1 MEGVWFSG
9 LADELARCLS
19 DAESCANACE
29 ALLES
34 VTAAGNVEVQ
44 RAVAAAL
51 VAPAAISRVLIDL
64 IDHPPQLVLAA
75 CRLCREASRSAV
87 VELEAL
93 GRRVDASEALPALR
107 AVADSCE
114 TLIAAVG

>member
-1 MEGVWFSG
+1 MEGAWFTD
-9 LADELARCLS
+9 LADELARCLT
-19 DAESCANACE
+19 DAEACADACE

-34 VTAAGNVEVQ
+34 VQASGDAALQ
-44 RAVAAAL
+44 RHVVAAL

-75 CRLCREASRSAV
+75 CRLCCESARAAIA
-87 VELEAL
+87 ELETVHDRL
-93 GRRVDASEALPALR
+93 DASAALPALR

-114 TLIAAVG
+114 RLLDAA